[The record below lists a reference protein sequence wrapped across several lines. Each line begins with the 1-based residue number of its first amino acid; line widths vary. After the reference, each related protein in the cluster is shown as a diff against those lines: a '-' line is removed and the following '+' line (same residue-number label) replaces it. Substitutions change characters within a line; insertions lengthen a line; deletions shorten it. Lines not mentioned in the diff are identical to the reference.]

1 MKKAYLE
8 IKEEFLKEKKSKKSF
23 KEKIPNILTLSRGFA
38 PLVVVPLILTG
49 NIVPGLVTGCLFA
62 STDFFDGL
70 LARKFNA
77 SSTFGQKLDPICDK
91 IFAVSL
97 LGSAAIINPLL
108 MLNIVLEV
116 LISAINIKSL
126 EKDNKPKTTILGKIK
141 TFLLSLNILATLI
154 PGVSKI
160 TSDVLIAI
168 TLLCQMATAA
178 EYAKIDKQKDIT
190 KNSKNSINISNE
202 DKKEKVKTEEKE
214 MTNSKSKTPSKK
226 TIRRKQKIELLKYK
240 KSLLVPEKEKVY
252 TKHHEKNRS

>member
-8 IKEEFLKEKKSKKSF
+8 IKEEFLKEKEVKKSF

-49 NIVPGLVTGCLFA
+49 NIIPGLVAGCLFA

-108 MLNIVLEV
+108 VLNIVPEV
-116 LISAINIKSL
+116 LISVINIKSL

-154 PGVSKI
+154 PGSSKI
-160 TSDVLIAI
+160 TSDILIAI
-168 TLLCQMATAA
+168 TLLCQMITAA
-178 EYAKIDKQKDIT
+178 KYKKIDKQKDIT
-190 KNSKNSINISNE
+190 KNFKNNINVSNE
-202 DKKEKVKTEEKE
+202 DKKRKVKTKEKE
-214 MTNSKSKTPSKK
+214 IANSKSKSLSESS
-226 TIRRKQKIELLKYK
+226 IRRNQKIELLKYK
-240 KSLLVPEKEKVY
+240 KALLIPEKEKVY
-252 TKHHEKNRS
+252 TKHREKNRS